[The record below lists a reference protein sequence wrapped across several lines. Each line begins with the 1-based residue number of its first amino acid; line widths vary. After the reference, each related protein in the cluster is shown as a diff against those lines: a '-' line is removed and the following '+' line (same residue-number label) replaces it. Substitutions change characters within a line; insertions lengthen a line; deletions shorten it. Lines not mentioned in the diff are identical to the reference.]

1 MLAHGLGC
9 HWYLL
14 GGPRLENMPICIQ
27 KAKRAS
33 KPEFSVPKNAIFD
46 QKRAISTPLST
57 LDCFLIV
64 FGLLKPKSI
73 TIRHKIMILANLAH
87 IRPTLANWFK

>member
-1 MLAHGLGC
+1 MLAHVLGC

-14 GGPRLENMPICIQ
+14 GGPRLENMPFIMILLKPICIQ

-46 QKRAISTPLST
+46 QY
-57 LDCFLIV
+57 DCFLIV

-87 IRPTLANWFK
+87 FRPTLANWFK